1 MPLDGGTS
9 PERVHASR
17 KRRTTREPGLSQPP
31 CLQHKTRQCLFVDMT
46 PVHDPAANSPDQPVH
61 TILVVEDEIL
71 LRIAIV
77 GYLQDCGYRVY
88 GVGSAAK
95 AKTVLDAVPV
105 DLLFSDV
112 SLEGEENG
120 FMLASWTRQHHPD
133 VQVLLTSG
141 VANAAKRASDLCDD
155 SPMPKPYAHE
165 AVLQRIRELLRK
177 AKEAGAR

>member
-1 MPLDGGTS
+1 M
-9 PERVHASR
+9 
-17 KRRTTREPGLSQPP
+17 
-31 CLQHKTRQCLFVDMT
+31 DMT

-120 FMLASWTRQHHPD
+120 FMLASW
-133 VQVLLTSG
+133 
-141 VANAAKRASDLCDD
+141 D
-155 SPMPKPYAHE
+155 SPASSRCPGLADFGRR
-165 AVLQRIRELLRK
+165 QC
-177 AKEAGAR
+177 G